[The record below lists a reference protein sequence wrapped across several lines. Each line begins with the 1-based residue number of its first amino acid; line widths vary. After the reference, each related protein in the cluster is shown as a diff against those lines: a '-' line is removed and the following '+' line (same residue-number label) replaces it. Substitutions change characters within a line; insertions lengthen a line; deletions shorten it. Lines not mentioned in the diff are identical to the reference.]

1 MRLHPPLNQ
10 SPLPM
15 GEGVFK
21 QKLKHPCHTR
31 CLWCLPKPLPDE
43 PAMSLLE
50 ENQSTDLEQIIG
62 LSRRGFISAGA
73 LCGAAMFLGGGLLGR
88 SALAAGVSAAN
99 SNLLGFDSI
108 NAATTDTISLPPGY
122 RSSVLISW
130 GQPLQAKGPAFDPSG
145 KGTASEQEV
154 QFGDNNDGMSLF
166 AFPDDPNRALMAI
179 NNEYTNYRY
188 LYPHGGSPTS
198 LEEVRK
204 ALASEGV
211 SVIEIQRKGDSWQF
225 VQGSPF
231 NRRIHGN
238 TPIRLSGPAAGHEL
252 LRTRADATGS
262 RALGTFQNCAN
273 GKTPWGTYLTCE
285 ENFTDCF
292 GSSDAKQTFDTAQKR
307 YGAVA
312 ASKDINWHQ
321 HDPRFDLALNPN
333 ELNRHGWVVEIDPFD
348 PLSTPVKRTALGRFK
363 HENAALAETGDGRA
377 VVYMGDDERGEF
389 IYKFISR
396 DKIDHQNP
404 KANRDLLD
412 HGTLYVARFD
422 NGDSNPD
429 RPKGQ
434 GQWLELSHGKN
445 GIDADHGFASQAD
458 TLIHARLAGSTV
470 GATRMDRPEWIVVSP
485 KDSQVYCTLTNNVK
499 RGEDGQPAGG
509 PNPREKNVYGQ
520 ILRWN
525 AHKGDHGSDTFDWDL
540 FVVAGNPAVHGKTA
554 KGGSANITPQN
565 MFNSPDGLGF
575 DDAGRLWILTDG
587 DASNSGDFAG
597 MGNNQMLCADPA
609 SGEIRRFMVGPIG
622 CEVTGISFS
631 PDHKTLFVGIQHP
644 GENGGSTFPEHL
656 PNGKPRS
663 SVMAISREDGGIVGA

>member
-1 MRLHPPLNQ
+1 MN
-10 SPLPM
+10 
-15 GEGVFK
+15 
-21 QKLKHPCHTR
+21 
-31 CLWCLPKPLPDE
+31 
-43 PAMSLLE
+43 LLE
-50 ENQSTDLEQIIG
+50 EDQSTDLEQIIG

-73 LCGAAMFLGGGLLGR
+73 LCGAAMFLGGNLLSR
-88 SALAAGVSAAN
+88 SALADGVSAA
-99 SNLLGFDSI
+99 SSPLLGFASI
-108 NAATTDTISLPPGY
+108 GAATTDTLTLPPGY

-130 GQPLQAKGPAFDPSG
+130 GQPLTTDGPAFDPSG
-145 KGTASEQEV
+145 NGSAHAQEV

-188 LYPHGGSPTS
+188 LYPHGGSPAS
-198 LEEVRK
+198 AQEVHK
-204 ALASEGV
+204 AQATEGV
-211 SVIEIQRKGDSWQF
+211 SVIEIQRKGDGWQF

-231 NRRIHGN
+231 NRRIHAN
-238 TPIRLSGPAAGHEL
+238 TPIRLSGPAAGHPL
-252 LRTRADATGS
+252 LRTRADSSGT

-292 GSSDAKQTFDTAQKR
+292 GSSDPEQAFDAAQKR
-307 YGAVA
+307 YGAVV
-312 ASKDINWHQ
+312 ASKEINWHQ
-321 HDPRFDLALNPN
+321 HDPRFDLAVNPN

-363 HENAALAETGDGRA
+363 HENAALAETGDGHA

-389 IYKFISR
+389 IYRFISR

-422 NGDSNPD
+422 NGDNNPD

-434 GQWLELSHGKN
+434 GQWIELSHGKN
-445 GIDADHGFASQAD
+445 GVDASNGFANQGEV
-458 TLIHARLAGSTV
+458 LIHARMAASTV

-485 KDSQVYCTLTNNVK
+485 KDGQVYCTLTNNAK
-499 RGEDGQPAGG
+499 RGEDGQPVGG

-520 ILRWN
+520 ILRWKARN
-525 AHKGDHGSDTFDWDL
+525 DDHGTDTFDWDL
-540 FVVAGNPAVHGKTA
+540 FVVAGNPLVHAGQA
-554 KGGSANITPQN
+554 KGGSSNITPQN

-575 DDAGRLWILTDG
+575 DDAGRLWIQTDG
-587 DASNSGDFAG
+587 DSGNSGDFAG

-631 PDHKTLFVGIQHP
+631 PDQKTLFVGIQHP

-663 SVMAISREDGGIVGA
+663 SVMAISREDGGIIGA

>member
-1 MRLHPPLNQ
+1 MN
-10 SPLPM
+10 
-15 GEGVFK
+15 
-21 QKLKHPCHTR
+21 
-31 CLWCLPKPLPDE
+31 
-43 PAMSLLE
+43 LLQE
-50 ENQSTDLEQIIG
+50 DQTTDLEQIIG

-73 LCGAAMFLGGGLLGR
+73 LCGAAMFLGGSLLSR
-88 SALAAGVSAAN
+88 SVLADGVRAA
-99 SNLLGFDSI
+99 SSPLLGFNSI
-108 NAATTDTISLPPGY
+108 DAATTDAITLPPGY
-122 RSSVLISW
+122 RASVLISW
-130 GQPLQAKGPAFDPSG
+130 GQPLQAGGPAFKPDG
-145 KGTASEQEV
+145 TGTAAQQEV
-154 QFGDNNDGMSLF
+154 QLGDNNDGMSLF

-188 LYPHGGSPTS
+188 LYPHGGQPTS
-198 LEEVRK
+198 AEDAHK
-204 ALASEGV
+204 AQASEGV
-211 SVIEIQRKGDSWQF
+211 SVIEIQRTGDRWQF

-238 TPIRLSGPAAGHEL
+238 TPIRLSGPAAGHAL
-252 LRTRADATGS
+252 LRTQADSTGT

-292 GSSDAKQTFDTAQKR
+292 GSTDPNQTFNAAQKR
-307 YGAVA
+307 YGVVA
-312 ASKDINWHQ
+312 ASKDINWHL
-321 HDPRFDLALNPN
+321 HDPRFDLAYNPN

-348 PLSTPVKRTALGRFK
+348 PHSTPVKRTALGRFK
-363 HENAALAETGDGRA
+363 HENAALAETRDGHA

-422 NGDSNPD
+422 NGDSHPD
-429 RPKGQ
+429 RPKGK
-434 GQWLELSHGKN
+434 GQWIELSHGKN
-445 GIDADHGFASQAD
+445 GINAGSGFANQAEV
-458 TLIHARLAGSTV
+458 LIHARLAASAV

-485 KDSQVYCTLTNNVK
+485 KDGQVYCTLTNNVK
-499 RGEDGQPAGG
+499 RGEDGQPVGG

-520 ILRWN
+520 ILRWSEQGN
-525 AHKGDHGSDTFDWDL
+525 DHGAANFDWDL
-540 FVVAGNPAVHGKTA
+540 FVVAGNPAVHPKQP

-565 MFNSPDGLGF
+565 MFNSPDGMGF

-587 DASNSGDFAG
+587 DVSNTGDFAG
-597 MGNNQMLCADPA
+597 MGNNQMLCADPNT
-609 SGEIRRFMVGPIG
+609 GEIRRFMVGPVG
-622 CEVTGISFS
+622 CEVTGISFA
-631 PDHKTLFVGIQHP
+631 PDQKTLFVGIQHP

-656 PNGKPRS
+656 PNGTPRS

>member
-1 MRLHPPLNQ
+1 MN
-10 SPLPM
+10 
-15 GEGVFK
+15 
-21 QKLKHPCHTR
+21 
-31 CLWCLPKPLPDE
+31 
-43 PAMSLLE
+43 LLQE
-50 ENQSTDLEQIIG
+50 DQTTDLEQIIG

-73 LCGAAMFLGGGLLGR
+73 LCGAAMFLGGSLLSR
-88 SALAAGVSAAN
+88 SVLADGVRAA
-99 SNLLGFDSI
+99 SSPLLGFNSI
-108 NAATTDTISLPPGY
+108 DAATTDAITLPPGY
-122 RSSVLISW
+122 RASVLISW
-130 GQPLQAKGPAFDPSG
+130 GQPLQAGGPAFKPDG
-145 KGTASEQEV
+145 TGTAAQQEV
-154 QFGDNNDGMSLF
+154 QLGDNNDGMSLF

-188 LYPHGGSPTS
+188 LYPHGGQPTS
-198 LEEVRK
+198 AEDAHK
-204 ALASEGV
+204 AQASEGV
-211 SVIEIQRKGDSWQF
+211 SVIEIQRTGDRWQF

-238 TPIRLSGPAAGHEL
+238 TPIRLSGPAAGHAL
-252 LRTRADATGS
+252 LRTQADSTGT

-292 GSSDAKQTFDTAQKR
+292 GSTDPNQTFNAAQKR
-307 YGAVA
+307 YGVVA
-312 ASKDINWHQ
+312 ASKDINWHL
-321 HDPRFDLALNPN
+321 HDPRFDLAYNPN

-348 PLSTPVKRTALGRFK
+348 PHSTPVKRTALGRFK
-363 HENAALAETGDGRA
+363 HENAALAETRDGHA

-422 NGDSNPD
+422 NGDSHPD
-429 RPKGQ
+429 RPKGK
-434 GQWLELSHGKN
+434 GQWIELSHGKN
-445 GIDADHGFASQAD
+445 GINAGSGFANQAEV
-458 TLIHARLAGSTV
+458 LIHARLAASAV

-485 KDSQVYCTLTNNVK
+485 KDGQVYCTLTNNVK
-499 RGEDGQPAGG
+499 RGEDGQPVGG

-520 ILRWN
+520 ILRWSEQGN
-525 AHKGDHGSDTFDWDL
+525 DHGAAHFDWDL
-540 FVVAGNPAVHGKTA
+540 FVVAGNPAVHPKQP

-565 MFNSPDGLGF
+565 MFNSPDGMGF

-587 DASNSGDFAG
+587 DVSNTGDFAG
-597 MGNNQMLCADPA
+597 MGNNQMLCADPNT
-609 SGEIRRFMVGPIG
+609 GEIRRFMVGPVG
-622 CEVTGISFS
+622 CEVTGISFA
-631 PDHKTLFVGIQHP
+631 PDQKTLFVGIQHP

-656 PNGKPRS
+656 PNGTPRS

>member
-1 MRLHPPLNQ
+1 MN
-10 SPLPM
+10 
-15 GEGVFK
+15 
-21 QKLKHPCHTR
+21 
-31 CLWCLPKPLPDE
+31 
-43 PAMSLLE
+43 LLE
-50 ENQSTDLEQIIG
+50 EQQLTDLEQMIG
-62 LSRRGFISAGA
+62 LSRRRFIGAGA
-73 LCGAAMFLGGGLLGR
+73 LCGAAMFLGGNLLSR
-88 SALAAGVSAAN
+88 SALAAGVSAA
-99 SNLLGFDSI
+99 SSPLLGFESI
-108 NAATTDTISLPPGY
+108 NAATSDTLSLPPGY
-122 RSSVLISW
+122 RASVLISW
-130 GQPLQAKGPAFDPSG
+130 GQPLHVNGPAFDPSG
-145 KGTASEQEV
+145 NGSADAQEV

-166 AFPDDPNRALMAI
+166 AFPDDPNRALLAI

-188 LYPHGGSPTS
+188 LFPHGGQPTS
-198 LEEVRK
+198 AEDVRK
-204 ALASEGV
+204 AQASEGV
-211 SVIEIQRKGDSWQF
+211 SVIEVQRKGNGWQF
-225 VQGSPF
+225 VQDSPF

-238 TPIRLSGPAAGHEL
+238 TPIRLSGPAEGHAL
-252 LRTRADATGS
+252 LRTQADINGN
-262 RALGTFQNCAN
+262 RVLGTFQNCAN

-292 GSSDAKQTFDTAQKR
+292 GSSDPKQAFDPAQKR

-312 ASKDINWHQ
+312 ASKDINWHL

-348 PLSTPVKRTALGRFK
+348 PQSVPVKRTALGRFK
-363 HENAALAETGDGRA
+363 HENAALAQTRDGRA

-396 DKIDHQNP
+396 DTIDHQNT

-422 NGDSNPD
+422 AGDNNPD

-434 GQWLELSHGKN
+434 GQWIELSHGQN
-445 GIDADHGFASQAD
+445 GIDASKGFASQAD
-458 TLIHARLAGSTV
+458 VLIHARLAASV
-470 GATRMDRPEWIVVSP
+470 VNATRMDRPEWIVVSP
-485 KDSQVYCTLTNNVK
+485 KDGQVYCTLTNNAK
-499 RGEDGQPAGG
+499 RGEDGQPVGG

-520 ILRWN
+520 ILRWKTHN
-525 AHKGDHGSDTFDWDL
+525 GDHGANSFDWDL
-540 FVVAGNPAVHGKTA
+540 FVVAGNPVVHAKQP

-587 DASNSGDFAG
+587 DYSNSGDFAG
-597 MGNNQMLCADPA
+597 MGNNQMLCADPD

-631 PDHKTLFVGIQHP
+631 PDQKTLFVGIQHP
-644 GENGGSTFPEHL
+644 GENGGSTFPEHT

-663 SVMAISREDGGIVGA
+663 SVMAISRDDGGIVGA

>member
-1 MRLHPPLNQ
+1 
-10 SPLPM
+10 
-15 GEGVFK
+15 
-21 QKLKHPCHTR
+21 
-31 CLWCLPKPLPDE
+31 
-43 PAMSLLE
+43 MSLLE

-73 LCGAAMFLGGGLLGR
+73 LCGAAMFLGGGLLSR

-99 SNLLGFDSI
+99 SQLMGFDSI

-130 GQPLQAKGPAFDPSG
+130 GQPLQADGPAFDPSG
-145 KGTASEQEV
+145 NGTASAQEV

-166 AFPDDPNRALMAI
+166 AFADDPNRALMAI

-188 LYPHGGSPTS
+188 LFPHGGSPAS
-198 LEEVRK
+198 AEEVHK
-204 ALASEGV
+204 AQATEGV
-211 SVIEIQRKGDSWQF
+211 SVIEIQRKGDGWQF

-231 NRRIHGN
+231 NRRIHAN

-252 LRTRADATGS
+252 LRTRADATGT

-292 GSSDAKQTFDTAQKR
+292 GSSDPKQTFDAAQKR
-307 YGAVA
+307 YGVVA
-312 ASKDINWHQ
+312 ASKDINWHP
-321 HDPRFDLALNPN
+321 HDPRFDMALNPN

-396 DKIDHQNP
+396 DKINHQNP

-422 NGDSNPD
+422 GGDNNPD
-429 RPKGQ
+429 RPKGH
-434 GQWLELSHGKN
+434 GQWIELTHGKN
-445 GIDADHGFASQAD
+445 GVDASNGFANQAQV
-458 TLIHARLAGSTV
+458 LIQARMAASTV
-470 GATRMDRPEWIVVSP
+470 GASRMDRPEWIVVSP
-485 KDSQVYCTLTNNVK
+485 TDGQVYCTLTNNAK
-499 RGEDGQPAGG
+499 RGEEGQPVGG

-520 ILRWN
+520 ILRWKARN
-525 AHKGDHGSDTFDWDL
+525 GDHGADTFDWDL
-540 FVVAGNPAVHGKTA
+540 FVVAGNPAVHGKEP
-554 KGGSANITPQN
+554 KGGSANINPQN

-587 DASNSGDFAG
+587 DASNTGDFAG
-597 MGNNQMLCADPA
+597 MGNNQMLCADPV
-609 SGEIRRFMVGPIG
+609 SGEIRRFMVGPVG

-656 PNGKPRS
+656 PNSKPRS

>member
-1 MRLHPPLNQ
+1 MN
-10 SPLPM
+10 
-15 GEGVFK
+15 
-21 QKLKHPCHTR
+21 
-31 CLWCLPKPLPDE
+31 
-43 PAMSLLE
+43 LLE
-50 ENQSTDLEQIIG
+50 EDQSTDLEQIVG

-73 LCGAAMFLGGGLLGR
+73 LCGAAMFLGGGLLSR
-88 SALAAGVSAAN
+88 SALASSISAGTSQ
-99 SNLLGFDSI
+99 LLGFDSI
-108 NAATTDTISLPPGY
+108 AAATADSISLPPGY
-122 RSSVLISW
+122 RSAVLISW
-130 GQPLQAKGPAFDPSG
+130 GQPLQANGPAFDSSG
-145 KGTASEQEV
+145 NGSADAQEV

-188 LYPHGGSPTS
+188 LYPHGGQPTS
-198 LEEVRK
+198 AQEVRK
-204 ALASEGV
+204 AQASEGV
-211 SVIEIQRKGDSWQF
+211 SVIEIQRKGDAWQF

-238 TPIRLSGPAAGHEL
+238 TPIRLGGPAAGHAL
-252 LRTRADATGS
+252 LKTRADNTGT

-292 GSSDAKQTFDTAQKR
+292 GSSDPAQTFDPAQKR
-307 YGAVA
+307 YGVVA
-312 ASKDINWHQ
+312 ASKEIGWHL
-321 HDPRFDLALNPN
+321 HDPRFDVAVNPN

-348 PLSTPVKRTALGRFK
+348 PQSVPVKRTALGRFK
-363 HENAALAETGDGRA
+363 HENAALAETLDGRA

-396 DKIDHQNP
+396 DKIDHKNP
-404 KANRDLLD
+404 KANHDLLD

-422 NGDSNPD
+422 AGDKNPD
-429 RPKGQ
+429 RPRGQ
-434 GQWLELSHGKN
+434 GQWIELSHGKN
-445 GIDADHGFASQAD
+445 GLDSSSGFANQAEV
-458 TLIHARLAGSTV
+458 LIHARLAASAV

-485 KDSQVYCTLTNNVK
+485 KDGQVYCTLTNNVK

-520 ILRWN
+520 ILRWKERN
-525 AHKGDHGSDTFDWDL
+525 NDHAAAAFDWDL
-540 FVVAGNPAVHGKTA
+540 FVVAGNPAVHAKTP
-554 KGGSANITPQN
+554 KGGSANITPHN
-565 MFNSPDGLGF
+565 MFNSPDGMGF

-587 DASNSGDFAG
+587 DASNAGDFAG

-609 SGEIRRFMVGPIG
+609 SGEIRRFMVGPVG

-631 PDHKTLFVGIQHP
+631 PDYKTLFVGIQHP

>member
-1 MRLHPPLNQ
+1 MN
-10 SPLPM
+10 
-15 GEGVFK
+15 
-21 QKLKHPCHTR
+21 
-31 CLWCLPKPLPDE
+31 
-43 PAMSLLE
+43 LLQE
-50 ENQSTDLEQIIG
+50 DQTTDLEQIIG

-73 LCGAAMFLGGGLLGR
+73 LCGAAMFLGGSLLSR
-88 SALAAGVSAAN
+88 SVLADGVRAA
-99 SNLLGFDSI
+99 SSPLLGFNSI
-108 NAATTDTISLPPGY
+108 DAATTDAITLPPGY
-122 RSSVLISW
+122 RASVLISW
-130 GQPLQAKGPAFDPSG
+130 GQPLQAGGPAFKPDG
-145 KGTASEQEV
+145 TGTAAQQEV
-154 QFGDNNDGMSLF
+154 QLGDNNDGMSLF

-188 LYPHGGSPTS
+188 LYPHGGQPTS
-198 LEEVRK
+198 AEDAHK
-204 ALASEGV
+204 AQASEGV
-211 SVIEIQRKGDSWQF
+211 SVIEIQRTGDRWQF

-238 TPIRLSGPAAGHEL
+238 TPIRLSGPAAGHAL
-252 LRTRADATGS
+252 LRTQADSTGT

-292 GSSDAKQTFDTAQKR
+292 GSTDPNQTFNAAQKR
-307 YGAVA
+307 YGVVA
-312 ASKDINWHQ
+312 ASKDINWHL
-321 HDPRFDLALNPN
+321 HDPRFDLAYNPN

-348 PLSTPVKRTALGRFK
+348 PHSTPVKRTALGRFK
-363 HENAALAETGDGRA
+363 HENAALAETRDGHA

-422 NGDSNPD
+422 NGDSQPD
-429 RPKGQ
+429 RPKGK
-434 GQWLELSHGKN
+434 GQWIELSHGKN
-445 GIDADHGFASQAD
+445 GINAGSCFANQAEV
-458 TLIHARLAGSTV
+458 LIHARLAASAV

-485 KDSQVYCTLTNNVK
+485 KDGQVYCTLTNNVK
-499 RGEDGQPAGG
+499 RGEDGQPVGG

-520 ILRWN
+520 ILRWSEQGN
-525 AHKGDHGSDTFDWDL
+525 DHGAAHFDWDL
-540 FVVAGNPAVHGKTA
+540 FVVAGNPAVHPQQP

-565 MFNSPDGLGF
+565 MFNSPDGMGF

-587 DASNSGDFAG
+587 DVSNTGDFAG
-597 MGNNQMLCADPA
+597 MGNNQMLCADPNT
-609 SGEIRRFMVGPIG
+609 GEIRRFMVGPVG
-622 CEVTGISFS
+622 CEVTGISFA
-631 PDHKTLFVGIQHP
+631 PDQKTLFVGIQHP

-656 PNGKPRS
+656 PNGTPRS